1 MKDGV
6 RLQKTNEREIIKNFS
21 KLVIQLKIVLMS
33 EKQFEIDF

>member
-1 MKDGV
+1 MKDGG

>member
-1 MKDGV
+1 M

>member
-1 MKDGV
+1 M
-6 RLQKTNEREIIKNFS
+6 RLQKTNERGIIKNFS